1 MSLVAA
7 KQPRPIDTHADIND
21 GGAKVTS
28 GAFWPEITLADLRNS
43 MRLNGA
49 VTTERLIHITVEAV
63 LYVNQLLAAWQ
74 QEQEKNGFAS
84 LAAVPSPAINDTTA
98 HVFRYRHAVYNFT
111 KALLIENYRDIDTT
125 RDGEK
130 HAEALSTQ
138 IDDLR
143 RDGQNAIRDVLGKNR
158 MIAELV

>member
-1 MSLVAA
+1 MSLVAT
-7 KQPRPIDTHADIND
+7 KQAHPMASPVDIND
-21 GGAKVTS
+21 GGAEVKS
-28 GAFWPEITLADLRNS
+28 GDFWPVIRLVDLRNA

-49 VTTERLIHITVEAV
+49 VTTARLMHMTTEAV
-63 LYVNQLLAAWQ
+63 LTVNQQLATWQ
-74 QEQEKNGFAS
+74 QVQEQHGFAS
-84 LAAVPSPAINDTTA
+84 LDAVPSPTINDTTA
-98 HVFRYRHAVYNFT
+98 QVFRYHHAVYSFT

-143 RDGQNAIRDVLGKNR
+143 RDGQNAIRDMLGKSR
-158 MIAELV
+158 MVAELV

>member
-7 KQPRPIDTHADIND
+7 KQSRPIDPATDIND
-21 GGAKVTS
+21 GGVKVTS
-28 GAFWPEITLADLRNS
+28 GAFWPEIRLADLRLS
-43 MRLNGA
+43 MRLSGA
-49 VTTERLIHITVEAV
+49 VTTARLMHMTTDAV
-63 LYVNQLLAAWQ
+63 LYVNQQLAVWQ
-74 QEQEKNGFAS
+74 NAQEAS
-84 LAAVPSPAINDTTA
+84 GVTSLDTVPSPAINDTTA
-98 HVFRYRHAVYNFT
+98 HVFRYRHAVYSFT
-111 KALLIENYRDIDTT
+111 KAMLIENYRDIDTT

-143 RDGQNAIRDVLGKNR
+143 RDGQNAIRDILGQHR

>member
-1 MSLVAA
+1 MSLVAT
-7 KQPRPIDTHADIND
+7 KQPRPIDDLTEFND

-28 GAFWPEITLADLRNS
+28 GTFWPDIVLADLRSS

-49 VTTERLIHITVEAV
+49 VTTARLMHTTTEVV
-63 LYVNQLLAAWQ
+63 LSVNQLLAVWQ
-74 QEQEKNGFAS
+74 REQEQHGIAS
-84 LAAVPSPAINDTTA
+84 LEAVPSPAINDTTA
-98 HVFRYRHAVYNFT
+98 HLFRYRHAVYSFT
-111 KALLIENYRDIDTT
+111 KAFLIENYRDIDTT
-125 RDGEK
+125 RDGER

-143 RDGQNAIRDVLGKNR
+143 RDGQNAIRDILGQHR